1 MAAIKVRL
9 FGKLS
14 IVRDGWQSSD
24 FSCGKSQELLGFL
37 LMHRE
42 SSHTREELAT
52 LLWADYSNSQAKQCL
67 RQTLWQLKTALGGNQ
82 STENDLL
89 LIHAD
94 WIGINPTADLW
105 LDTAAFEEAYN
116 SVRSLPPEQL
126 KQDEIELIR
135 GATEH
140 YLGDL
145 LTGCYED
152 WCLCE
157 RERFRD
163 MFLVMLLKLML
174 YFETSGE
181 FERGLEYG
189 EKLLRF
195 DHAHERTHRI
205 MMRLRYLS
213 GDRTGALHQYR
224 RCREALAKELDVVPS
239 ARTENLYQQILNDNV
254 DQIASRLIRPL
265 TNIES
270 ATASLPEILSL
281 LQKLVKVL
289 PEFEERIRQD
299 LNAIENNMKPPRQ
312 QNLFS
317 MSQAEEK
324 NDPTSQK
331 RRSLRHQKDGH

>member
-9 FGKLS
+9 FGKPS
-14 IVRDGWQSSD
+14 IVRDGSQSSD
-24 FSCGKSQELLGFL
+24 FTCVKSQELFGFL

-42 SSHTREELAT
+42 SLHTREELAT

-67 RQTLWQLKTALGGNQ
+67 RQTLWQLKAALGGNQ

-94 WIGINPTADLW
+94 WIGINPKADLW

-126 KQDEIELIR
+126 KPDEIDLIR
-135 GATEH
+135 RAIDL

-174 YFETSGE
+174 YFETHGQ

-239 ARTENLYQQILNDNV
+239 TRTENLYQQILNDNV
-254 DQIASRLIRPL
+254 DQIASRLIKPL

-281 LQKLVKVL
+281 LQELVKVL
-289 PEFEERIRQD
+289 PELEERIRHD
-299 LNAIENNMKPPRQ
+299 LNAIENNLKIPKQ
-312 QNLFS
+312 QDLFS
-317 MSQAEEK
+317 MDQVERI
-324 NDPTSQK
+324 NGMGTQK
-331 RRSLRHQKDGH
+331 KRATRQPKEGH